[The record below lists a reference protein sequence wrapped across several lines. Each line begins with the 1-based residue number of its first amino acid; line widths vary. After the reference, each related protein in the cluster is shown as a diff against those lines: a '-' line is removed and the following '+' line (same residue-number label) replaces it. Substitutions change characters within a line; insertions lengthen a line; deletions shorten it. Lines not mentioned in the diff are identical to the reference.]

1 MPPGDPSDD
10 DDFSGFVSNE
20 FDVVP
25 GASADQPGDQP
36 GDPGDVS
43 DDSVFSGEYGNEFD
57 NVVREAADDE
67 LPTHFGTEFDAPFI
81 AAAATAAIRRSLT
94 RAMRPIQ
101 SSRGFLKT
109 DSARSSPSLPPQ

>member
-25 GASADQPGDQP
+25 GASADQPGDQS

-43 DDSVFSGEYGNEFD
+43 DDSVFFRG
-57 NVVREAADDE
+57 VR
-67 LPTHFGTEFDAPFI
+67 
-81 AAAATAAIRRSLT
+81 
-94 RAMRPIQ
+94 
-101 SSRGFLKT
+101 K
-109 DSARSSPSLPPQ
+109 